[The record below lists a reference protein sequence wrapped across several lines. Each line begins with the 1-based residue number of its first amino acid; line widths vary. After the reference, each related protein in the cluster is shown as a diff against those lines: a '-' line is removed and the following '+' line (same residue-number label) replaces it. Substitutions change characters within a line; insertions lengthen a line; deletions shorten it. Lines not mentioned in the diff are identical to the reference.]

1 MSKKKGLS
9 VEEKR
14 NRMLEIFYEKK
25 DVYQLKDL
33 EKICPKEKGIVA
45 QSVKDVLQSLVDDG
59 LVDSEKVGTSI
70 YFWAFPSKA
79 FNNRKRKINDLN
91 TKLDEARKKIKRLDT
106 QLAEAKCGREDS
118 VARDGVLTELNKC
131 RKEVIDVKE
140 KIEKYKDCDPQV
152 LEEVKKQIEISKE
165 AANRWTDN
173 IFAIKS
179 WCKNKFFI
187 EESVLNKQ
195 FGIPEE
201 LDYIE

>member
-9 VEEKR
+9 LEEKR
-14 NRMLEIFYEKK
+14 TRMLEIFYEKK

-59 LVDSEKVGTSI
+59 LVDSEKIGTSI

-79 FNNRKRKINDLN
+79 FNNRKRKIGELN
-91 TKLDEARKKIKRLDT
+91 SKLDEARKKINRLDKQVT
-106 QLAEAKCGREDS
+106 EAKCGREDS
-118 VARDGVLTELNKC
+118 TNRDEILKELNIC
-131 RKEVIDVKE
+131 QKEKMDLME

-187 EESVLNKQ
+187 EDSVMNKQ

>member
-14 NRMLEIFYEKK
+14 TRMLEIFYEKK

-59 LVDSEKVGTSI
+59 LVDSEKIGTSI

-79 FNNRKRKINDLN
+79 FNNRKRKINELDS
-91 TKLDEARKKIKRLDT
+91 KLDEARKKINRLDK
-106 QLAEAKCGREDS
+106 QVANAKCGRENSTIRDS
-118 VARDGVLTELNKC
+118 VLKELDISL
-131 RKEVIDVKE
+131 KEKTDLME
-140 KIEKYKDCDPQV
+140 KIEKYKDCDPQA

-187 EESVLNKQ
+187 EDSVMNKQ

>member
-33 EKICPKEKGIVA
+33 EKICPKEKGIVV

-79 FNNRKRKINDLN
+79 FNNRKRKSSDLN
-91 TKLDEARKKIKRLDT
+91 VKLDEARKKIKRLDT
-106 QLAEAKCGREDS
+106 QLTEAKCGREDS
-118 VARDGVLTELNKC
+118 VARDGVLAELNKY
-131 RKEVIDVKE
+131 RKEVVDVKE

-152 LEEVKKQIEISKE
+152 LEDVKKQIEISKE

>member
-1 MSKKKGLS
+1 MSKRKGLS

-59 LVDSEKVGTSI
+59 LVDSDKIGTSI
-70 YFWAFPSKA
+70 YFWSFPSKA
-79 FNNRKRKINDLN
+79 FNNKKRKIGELG
-91 TKLDEARKKIKRLDT
+91 TKLDEARKKIKCLDK

-118 VARDGVLTELNKC
+118 DKRSKVLEELSEHK
-131 RKEVIDVKE
+131 KAVKDVKE

-179 WCKNKFFI
+179 WCKNKFYI
-187 EESVLNKQ
+187 EDSVMNKQ
-195 FGIPEE
+195 FGISEE

>member
-91 TKLDEARKKIKRLDT
+91 AKLDDARKKIKRLDT
-106 QLAEAKCGREDS
+106 QFAEAKCGREDS
-118 VARDGVLTELNKC
+118 IARDGILKQLNEC
-131 RKEVIDVKE
+131 QKEVINLKE

-152 LEEVKKQIEISKE
+152 LEEVKKQIEISKD